1 MKLIRNLDRRLSKNE
16 CSYQSYGL
24 FWCPFC
30 ETEVERRLGN
40 GKICKSCGCDK
51 NYKHGESETRLYE
64 IWHHMKQRCYNP
76 KSTGYKNY
84 GGRGIT
90 VCTEWL
96 GKENG
101 FINFRDW
108 AIQNGYKEELQID
121 RIDNNGNYSS
131 DNCRWVTHQ
140 ENSQN
145 KRTTKLTLEKVNEIR
160 ELYKTGDYLQ
170 RELAEKY
177 NVTQDI
183 ISRIINKKRWGK

>member
-1 MKLIRNLDRRLSKNE
+1 MELIRKLDRRKSKTGNNI
-16 CSYQSYGL
+16 SSWGL
-24 FWCPFC
+24 FWCSFC
-30 ETEVERRLGN
+30 ETEVERQLGS
-40 GKICKSCGCDK
+40 GKRDKSCGCHK
-51 NYKHGESETRLYE
+51 NVTHGDYKTRLYR
-64 IWHHMKQRCYNP
+64 IWKAMKNRCLNPNNKRYND
-76 KSTGYKNY
+76 Y

-90 VCTEWL
+90 VCTEWTD
-96 GKENG
+96 KDNG
-101 FINFRDW
+101 FINFRYW